1 MDIVSPYGKDV
12 TAELKSVYKVASVEE
27 LVGRV
32 RRFLAERYAFKA
44 VHLEQ
49 LHVAF
54 GIAVRFVYKGECYYL
69 KFAGRANHRQPEAL
83 FSYFEYLR
91 AHQLPLPEVVR
102 THNGAP
108 FENILEASPYD
119 VTYVMKALPGG
130 VMARKTA
137 RRLERC
143 VDVMAAFHR
152 LGADYTPRVYTGSR
166 DVHAYFREARE
177 SLEGLEGLT
186 PSSRACW
193 NAPSA
198 VRTRFWTSLE
208 EVTRSRKRTFTG
220 ISGSVTSF
228 LGVDVFW
235 NYRRRALGLRRA
247 CLRCLCGP
255 GQPHPS
261 GPLSALGTR
270 RDEILDCL
278 RRYEG
283 RYAFNAADHQALKG
297 MMICVLLNEL
307 AGALLFT
314 GTGRSEARATDIK
327 RVWRTLQHFE
337 KLPEGLGLA
346 G

>member
-44 VHLEQ
+44 VHLGQ

-119 VTYVMKALPGG
+119 VTYVMKALPDG

-186 PSSRACW
+186 PEQQGLLERSLSCAHEVLDIFGGGDALSKTHVHGDFRFCHIFFRGGRVSGIIDAEHSGYAERVFDVCVGLVSHTHP
-193 NAPSA
+193 A
-198 VRTRFWTSLE
+198 RCLLDETRFWI
-208 EVTRSRKRTFTG
+208 V
-220 ISGSVTSF
+220 
-228 LGVDVFW
+228 
-235 NYRRRALGLRRA
+235 
-247 CLRCLCGP
+247 
-255 GQPHPS
+255 
-261 GPLSALGTR
+261 
-270 RDEILDCL
+270 
-278 RRYEG
+278 
-283 RYAFNAADHQALKG
+283 
-297 MMICVLLNEL
+297 
-307 AGALLFT
+307 
-314 GTGRSEARATDIK
+314 
-327 RVWRTLQHFE
+327 
-337 KLPEGLGLA
+337 
-346 G
+346 